1 MSTDISRITD
11 PEDFAFAMLEQFN
24 RFRSGTPQSGS
35 VVPFPV
41 RRSDSRI
48 YTPWGAKI
56 DHDRNA
62 AQTFWNSRVVTPVAR
77 PS

>member
-11 PEDFAFAMLEQFN
+11 PEDFAFAMLEQF
-24 RFRSGTPQSGS
+24 RRLRSGPTQSGP
-35 VVPFPV
+35 VVAFPA

-62 AQTFWNSRVVTPVAR
+62 AQTFWNARAMIPVAR